1 MTATAIMIAIDFV
14 AMGILTFGI
23 YFPRHHR
30 SDLIVAFW
38 GVNIGVLAVSQVLA
52 NTHEGAELGL
62 GLFGVLSIIR
72 LRSSEISQ
80 REIAYYFTS
89 LAIGLIAGMTSSVT
103 ILDLVM
109 IALPLI
115 VIAVADTDLIARRGV
130 EHSTIQLDRAI
141 AEPHELRRELEEL
154 TGAHIE
160 SVKVVKLD
168 LVNDLTLVEVSL
180 HRDPEAPVVQ
190 ENPQR
195 ESINSLTH

>member
-72 LRSSEISQ
+72 LRSSEINQ
-80 REIAYYFTS
+80 REVSYYFTS
-89 LAIGLIAGMTSSVT
+89 LAMGLIAGLATSVNVFG
-103 ILDLVM
+103 IVM
-109 IALPLI
+109 IVLPLLVVSI
-115 VIAVADTDLIARRGV
+115 ADTDAIARRGV
-130 EHSTIQLDRAI
+130 EHTTIQLDRAI
-141 AEPHELRRELEEL
+141 ADPDELHRELEDL
-154 TGAHIE
+154 TGAHVK
-160 SVKVVKLD
+160 SVKVNKLD

-180 HRDPEAPVVQ
+180 HRDPDAPSIQ

-195 ESINSLTH
+195 ESIDTFSS